1 MVTLNAKLLVKCRKF
16 SLLFFIIS
24 IPLLVSGT
32 FYWSG
37 LLILLGLIFFL
48 IYLSFSFFL
57 WKCPICKHRLP
68 IRFNFKD
75 DKDINDLDNL
85 YYCPNCKEK
94 IN

>member
-1 MVTLNAKLLVKCRKF
+1 MVIYNTKLLVKCRKF
-16 SLLFFIIS
+16 SLLFFTIS
-24 IPLLVSGT
+24 IPSLVFGV

-37 LLILLGLIFFL
+37 LLILIGLIFLL

-68 IRFNFKD
+68 IKFNFKGD
-75 DKDINDLDNL
+75 NDINDLDGF
-85 YYCPNCKEK
+85 YYCPSCKEK